1 MTLSNS
7 AENKGKVFRTGII
20 GCGSLGRTHAK
31 CIEQL
36 EGMELVAYCD
46 VYQESARKLLEEFGG
61 QYATC
66 DLDRFFNDP
75 DIDVIYITTMHDT
88 HADFCVRALES
99 GKHVLV
105 EKPLAMSVEDCVRI
119 GEAVKKTGMTLFT
132 AFKMRYYELLW
143 KAKEL
148 IPSPILVTMQ
158 MMDDRWGDG
167 IWPNDPVKGGGNV
180 ISQGCHSTDIL
191 RFVAGGDPVEVY
203 AAGGNY
209 YQPTGVVDNLTAVYR
224 FDSGTGGNLVQG
236 DCGCPPLTSKFFMQ
250 VFAEGKSITLSDRL
264 TTLTYREAGAE
275 PQVFHGSESGFLEEN
290 KAFLRCLQEGKPASI
305 DHVDGLYATLM
316 VLQAIASLK
325 SGRPEPIKAI
335 VERSL
340 SLQKEGV

>member
-1 MTLSNS
+1 M
-7 AENKGKVFRTGII
+7 AENKGNMFRAGII
-20 GCGSLGRTHAK
+20 GCGSLGRTHAQ
-31 CIEQL
+31 CIAQL

-46 VYQESARKLLEEFGG
+46 VYQESARELLDEFGG
-61 QYATC
+61 EYATS
-66 DLDRFFNDP
+66 DADRFFNDP
-75 DIDVIYITTMHDT
+75 DIDVVYITTMHDT
-88 HADFCVRALES
+88 HADFCIRALES

-119 GEAVKKTGMTLFT
+119 GEAVKKTGKTLFT

-158 MMDDRWGDG
+158 MMDDRWGDD

-203 AAGGNY
+203 AVGGNY
-209 YQPTGVVDNLTAVYR
+209 YQPSGVVDNLTAVYR
-224 FDSGTGGNLVQG
+224 FDNGAGGNLVQG
-236 DCGCPPLTSKFFMQ
+236 DCGCPPVTSKFFMQ
-250 VFAEGKSITLSDRL
+250 VFAEGKSITISDRL

-275 PQVFHGSESGFLEEN
+275 PQVFLGTESGFLEEN
-290 KAFLRCLQEGKPASI
+290 KAFLRCLQEGTPATI

-325 SGRPEPIKAI
+325 SGQPEPIKSI
-335 VERSL
+335 VEQSL